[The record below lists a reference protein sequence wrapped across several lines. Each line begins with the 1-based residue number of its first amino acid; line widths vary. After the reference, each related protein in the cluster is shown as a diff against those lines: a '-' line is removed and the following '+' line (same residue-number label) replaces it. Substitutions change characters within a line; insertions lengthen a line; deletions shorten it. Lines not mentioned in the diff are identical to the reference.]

1 MEATENNGTFLIP
14 EANFPKFEAEMAK
27 LSKRSLKLTG
37 EEITYVVFGYE
48 MKEFNKGES
57 VKCFNVL
64 LTAEAPKLNG
74 WTFLARIDHANKE
87 VGNIVHVVPGQHLDP
102 KYRQAGSICE
112 HCNVNRFRRDT
123 FVVQNEETQEI
134 RQVGRTCLK
143 DFLGHENPEMMAKR
157 AEFLGYAAQLGQVH
171 SHTKPGEGHVIYLNI
186 PALLE
191 SFAAVARNEGYVSRK
206 AATLNENLESTGS
219 RAFTDYGKRG
229 SRFAHEVEMQD
240 VLLAEQALEWAKTL
254 GDDGRELSDYEHNI
268 KTLAVSG
275 YCTLRSVN
283 YVMSIIPAWSRATGN
298 LFAKGQGNVPR
309 YVSQFVGA
317 EKDKIEFQ
325 GTIGRITVCETQ
337 FGSSLRV
344 ALKDLTGNEFVWF
357 TGTEVKANEGQSV
370 KVRATVKG
378 HEEFNNVKRTQ
389 LTRCKIEI
397 I

>member
-1 MEATENNGTFLIP
+1 MEAIESNGTFLIP

-27 LSKRSLKLTG
+27 LNKRSLKLTG
-37 EEITYVVFGYE
+37 DDITYVVFGYE
-48 MKEFNKGES
+48 MKEFEKGQA

-87 VGNIVHVVPGQHLDP
+87 VGNIVHVVPGQVLDT
-102 KYRQAGSICE
+102 KYRDAGSVCE

-123 FVVQNEETQEI
+123 FVVHNETTQETK
-134 RQVGRTCLK
+134 QVGRTCLK
-143 DFLGHENPEMMAKR
+143 DFLGHENPEAMAKR
-157 AEFLGYAAQLGQVH
+157 AEFLGFAAQLGQVH
-171 SHTKPGEGHVIYLNI
+171 SYSKPGEGFVLYLNI
-186 PALLE
+186 PTLLE
-191 SFAAVARNEGYVSRK
+191 KFAYTARVEGYVSRK
-206 AATLNENLESTGS
+206 MAMANENLETTGG
-219 RAFTDYGKRG
+219 RAFTSKDLP
-229 SRFAHEVEMQD
+229 VEEQD
-240 VLLAEQALEWAKTL
+240 VLLAEQALEWAKNL

-298 LFAKGQGNVPR
+298 LFAKGQANVPR

-357 TGTEVKANEGQSV
+357 TGSEVKASEGQSV

-378 HEEFNNVKRTQ
+378 HEEFNNVRRTQ

-397 I
+397 V